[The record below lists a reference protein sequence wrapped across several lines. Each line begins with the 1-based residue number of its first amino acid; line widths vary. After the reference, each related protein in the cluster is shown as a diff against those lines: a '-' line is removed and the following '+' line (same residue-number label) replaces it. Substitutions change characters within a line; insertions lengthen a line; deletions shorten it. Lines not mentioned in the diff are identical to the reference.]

1 MMLTRRNIVC
11 ENDFVEMVLMLP
23 ITLMMLTRMLLMV
36 LFRRRVM
43 VESHDCWLRSDKTV
57 SQPGSSMTGT
67 LATITQWSR
76 SPLYCL

>member
-1 MMLTRRNIVC
+1 MKLMRRNIGC
-11 ENDFVEMVLMLP
+11 ENDFEKMALILT

-36 LFRRRVM
+36 LSRRRVM

>member
-1 MMLTRRNIVC
+1 MMLTRRNIGC
-11 ENDFVEMVLMLP
+11 ENDFEKMALILT
-23 ITLMMLTRMLLMV
+23 ITLMILTGMLLMV
-36 LFRRRVM
+36 LSRRRVM
-43 VESHDCWLRSDKTV
+43 VESHDLWLRSDKTV